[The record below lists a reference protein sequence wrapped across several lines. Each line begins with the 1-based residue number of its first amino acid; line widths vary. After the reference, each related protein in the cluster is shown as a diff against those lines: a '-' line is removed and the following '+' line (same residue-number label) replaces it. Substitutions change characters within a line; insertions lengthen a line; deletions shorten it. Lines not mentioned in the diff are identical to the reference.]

1 MKPLKFKIEI
11 TKPKSE
17 GKTVAFVKVHVGPL
31 WVSCR
36 LDRSNGR
43 YFLNPPSNF
52 VESLQGRELQNGR
65 THTGWINT
73 AGFDPEFSEEV
84 KRKALSELGLELEAA

>member
-1 MKPLKFKIEI
+1 
-11 TKPKSE
+11 
-17 GKTVAFVKVHVGPL
+17 
-31 WVSCR
+31 
-36 LDRSNGR
+36 
-43 YFLNPPSNF
+43 

-84 KRKALSELGLELEAA
+84 KRKALSELGIELEAA